1 MHQYR
6 KRTVEIEAVQLTDE
20 TVVDT
25 LEGKIVGHAGD
36 WLITGVRGER
46 YPCSPNVFKR
56 TYEHVSG
63 KRYQKLPVI
72 VDALQ
77 LTRRVSIETGQGV
90 LVGEPG
96 DWFISGV
103 DGSQYPCGAGI
114 FEETYEPV
122 DGSFPESS

>member
-1 MHQYR
+1 MQRYR

-20 TVVDT
+20 TVVST
-25 LEGKIVGHAGD
+25 LEGKMLGHVGD
-36 WLITGVRGER
+36 WLITGVRGEQ
-46 YPCSPNVFKR
+46 YPCSPDVFNR
-56 TYEHVSG
+56 TYEHVAG
-63 KRYQKLPVI
+63 KRFRKLPVV
-72 VDALQ
+72 VDALR

-96 DWFISGV
+96 DWLINGV

-122 DGSFPESS
+122 GGFPVRS

>member
-1 MHQYR
+1 M
-6 KRTVEIEAVQLTDE
+6 QLIDE
-20 TVVDT
+20 TVVST
-25 LEGKIVGHAGD
+25 LEGKMLGHAGD

-46 YPCSPNVFKR
+46 YPCSPDVFNR

-63 KRYQKLPVI
+63 KRFRKLPVI

-96 DWFISGV
+96 DWLISGM

-122 DGSFPESS
+122 GRGFSVSS